1 MFDVQRTAT
10 VVAKTPC
17 TLLTL
22 TKEEVNQVLNS
33 YPDIKRNMRNA
44 AKARIQALVEEYAR
58 CGKKITDEMKQISQ
72 IGAEAVLRIDDRI
85 FLLDCNHLAN

>member
-22 TKEEVNQVLNS
+22 TKEEVNQVLAN
-33 YPDIKRNMRNA
+33 YPDIKKSMM
-44 AKARIQALVEEYAR
+44 KAGQQRIQRLVQEYER
-58 CGKKITDEMKQISQ
+58 CGKRITDELKQIYEL
-72 IGAEAVLRIDDRI
+72 GVEAVL
-85 FLLDCNHLAN
+85 

>member
-22 TKEEVNQVLNS
+22 TKEEVNQVLDS
-33 YPDIKRNMRNA
+33 YPDIKRNMRTA

-58 CGKKITDEMKQISQ
+58 YGKKITDEMKQISE
-72 IGAEAVLRIDDRI
+72 IGAEAVCRIYTRI
-85 FLLDCNHLAN
+85 FPSDYNHLVS